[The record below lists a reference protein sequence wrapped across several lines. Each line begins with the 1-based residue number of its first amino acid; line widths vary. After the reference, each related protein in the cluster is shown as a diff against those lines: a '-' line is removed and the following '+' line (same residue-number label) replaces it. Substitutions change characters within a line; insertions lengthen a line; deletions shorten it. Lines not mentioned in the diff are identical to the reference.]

1 MKAGGRVE
9 IPAPSLQEGFLME
22 RLVIG
27 SRAAMANTSVTVVD
41 IEGVLDINT
50 VSEFEA
56 ILQELFKKKQY
67 KIVLNMKKLTYISSA
82 GFGVLMSIIKDVRK
96 NRGDIKIANI
106 TPEIFKVFDLLELP
120 GLFHILKTEEDAVS
134 EF

>member
-1 MKAGGRVE
+1 VIALTR
-9 IPAPSLQEGFLME
+9 QEGFFME
-22 RLVIG
+22 RLVLAT
-27 SRAAMANTSVTVVD
+27 RAAMSNTSVTVVD

-50 VSEFEA
+50 VGEFEA

-67 KIVLNMKKLTYISSA
+67 KVVLNMKKLTYISSA

-96 NRGDIKIANI
+96 NRGDIKIANVSSDI
-106 TPEIFKVFDLLELP
+106 YKVFDLLELP
-120 GLFHILKTEEDAVS
+120 GLFHILKTEQDAVS